1 MNYQLPK
8 LPFAYDAL
16 KGISKQVNEWHHDKH
31 FASYI
36 TGRNEVQEKLAKMRS
51 EKNWQ
56 GVRAVMLA
64 ESHNASGSI
73 LHNNYYNILGGNG
86 EVSEE
91 LEIIKAINKYFGD
104 FEKWK
109 AEFVEVAKQ
118 ARGWAILAYDIT
130 DGELHNALVDFH
142 DEHIAFGYIPL
153 VSCDVWEHAYY
164 FDYGPDRA
172 SYIDAFFN
180 NLDWKKVDEV
190 YTKFMSVRY

>member
-31 FASYI
+31 YASYI

-86 EVSEE
+86 EVSED
-91 LEIIKAINKYFGD
+91 LEVVKAINKYFGD
-104 FEKWK
+104 YETWK
-109 AEFVEVAKQ
+109 SEFVEIAKQ
-118 ARGWAILAYDIT
+118 ARGWAILAYDVT

-180 NLDWKKVDEV
+180 NLDWMKVDDV
-190 YTKFMSVRY
+190 YNKFISVRY